1 MNAKGK
7 RTGFFEVQ
15 GLPARSRRIGRLV
28 AVAVLPLLFSA
39 CVHWPDI
46 ATDCESYGV
55 LESGNSMG
63 QINQVE
69 PLYRDQL
76 EETCAGVD
84 FPAAAEGTK
93 VSGCAIPKD
102 DGSVDVYYWA
112 GDRCALNH
120 ELCHA
125 KHGSGH
131 TERYLQ
137 ELKDGIAMPY
147 CPQNQM
153 SLKLSS
159 N

>member
-1 MNAKGK
+1 MNTKGK
-7 RTGFFEVQ
+7 KSAYLERQ
-15 GLPARSRRIGRLV
+15 GLPTGKLQISHLIAIS
-28 AVAVLPLLFSA
+28 VLPLFFSA

-55 LESGNSMG
+55 VESGESMG
-63 QINQVE
+63 QVNLVE

-76 EETCAGVD
+76 NQACADVD
-84 FPAAAEGTK
+84 FENAAHGTEI
-93 VSGCAIPKD
+93 SGCTVPQD
-102 DGSVDVYYWA
+102 NGSIEVYYWV

-131 TERYLQ
+131 TDRYLQ
-137 ELKDGIAMPY
+137 ELKDGIVMPY
-147 CPQNQM
+147 CPRNQL
-153 SLKLSS
+153 SLKLAS